1 MFAMAQ
7 RFPALEQKHRDF
19 IARQH
24 VFFTAS
30 AGASGHINISPRST
44 DCFRVLNANRVVYLD
59 RTGSG
64 NETAAHMLAD
74 GRLTIMMCAFDGP
87 LLILRLYGQG
97 RAVRRGS
104 AEYAALLASEYGNDE
119 PLGARQMMLL
129 EFDLVQTSC
138 GYGVPF
144 HEYSGERPTMDKWA
158 EAKGVDGLDA
168 YQHEKNQL
176 SLDGFPTGL
185 FAEVLPRRPAGS
197 QSDSR
202 EEQ

>member
-1 MFAMAQ
+1 MAQ

-30 AGASGHINISPRST
+30 AAASGHINVSPRST
-44 DCFRVLNANRVVYLD
+44 DCFRVLDDNSVVYLD

-74 GRLTIMMCAFDGP
+74 GRLTIMMCAFEGP
-87 LLILRLYGQG
+87 PLILRLYGQG
-97 RAVRRGS
+97 RAIRRGS
-104 AEYAALLASEYGNDE
+104 AEYHRLLAEQYGNVE
-119 PLGARQMMLL
+119 PLGARQMMRL
-129 EFDLVQTSC
+129 EVDLVQTSC

-144 HEYSGERPTMDKWA
+144 HDYVEERPTMDRWA
-158 EAKGVDGLDA
+158 ESKGVDGLAA
-168 YQHEKNQL
+168 YQHEKNQT

-185 FAEVLPRRPAGS
+185 FAEAEPA
-197 QSDSR
+197 
-202 EEQ
+202 E